1 VTAEAAYA
9 TPTPQVF
16 YIHDD
21 LSDDVRRTHGE
32 QSVAFQ
38 LSQELLALV
47 RRDPQR
53 VVVLQLEDQISR
65 LVGQG
70 RHAPFAMTV
79 GIGQAGNFD
88 LTIGAIVSTLMDPS
102 DYFQAWY
109 NKDGPQN
116 YAKWHNEAFQ
126 RLLPQ
131 IDRAEDDSKRHA
143 LVRQA
148 DDILEQDPALLPL
161 AWLKCNDAWSPT
173 SRAPTLRISSARM
186 MSCAGTQPGW
196 TNRL

>member
-1 VTAEAAYA
+1 VTAEAAYT
-9 TPTPQVF
+9 TPPPQVF

-21 LSDDVRRTHGE
+21 LSDDVRRTHRE

-70 RHAPFAMTV
+70 SHAPFAMTV

-88 LTIGAIVSTLMDPS
+88 LTIGAIVSTLMEPS
-102 DYFQAWY
+102 DSFQAWY
-109 NKDGPQN
+109 SKDGPQN
-116 YAKWHNEAFQ
+116 YAKWHNETFQ

-148 DDILEQDPALLPL
+148 DDILEQDPALLPI
-161 AWLKCNDAWSPT
+161 AWLQCNDAWYTYVKGANP
-173 SRAPTLRISSARM
+173 ANFF
-186 MSCAGTQPGW
+186 GTYDVVRW
-196 TNRL
+196 VTAWLDK